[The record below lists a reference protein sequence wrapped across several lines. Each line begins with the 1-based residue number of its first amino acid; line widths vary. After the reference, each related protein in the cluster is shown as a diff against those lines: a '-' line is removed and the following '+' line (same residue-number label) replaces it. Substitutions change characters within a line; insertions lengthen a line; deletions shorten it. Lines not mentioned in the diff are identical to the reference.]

1 MLYKKVGCNSKRLK
15 IKIEG
20 TEKNFK
26 TLHLKIFRR
35 HFLGQCLIYKERI
48 DTTQSAI
55 PAKFESKTSEASE
68 CTCICKV
75 TTFNSVYHGDFQYEP
90 ISSSAF
96 NKSLSHLVT
105 KLTLQLY
112 SGGAHF
118 QSEVPTDSQ

>member
-48 DTTQSAI
+48 DTTQIAI

-75 TTFNSVYHGDFQYEP
+75 TTFNRR
-90 ISSSAF
+90 
-96 NKSLSHLVT
+96 LSRRL
-105 KLTLQLY
+105 
-112 SGGAHF
+112 SI
-118 QSEVPTDSQ
+118 